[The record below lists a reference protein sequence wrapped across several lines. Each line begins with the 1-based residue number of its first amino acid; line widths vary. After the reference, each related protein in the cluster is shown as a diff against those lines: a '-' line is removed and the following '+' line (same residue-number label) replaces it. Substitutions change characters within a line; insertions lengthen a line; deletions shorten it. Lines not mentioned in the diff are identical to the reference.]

1 MTTKKTVTQSA
12 IEADEI
18 DLFALFSLLKN
29 NLKQIVCITVV
40 FSLLGILYCFF
51 ATPIYQANA
60 TLQYDKANGQVS
72 LLEQMSDI
80 MPMGGSNN
88 QVDSE
93 IEVLKSRM
101 VLGKTV
107 DSLNLDTTITESALL
122 SSLFTKPVDITFE
135 QYQLPEVFIGEPATL
150 TYLGDGHYTLSI
162 ADLELKGEIGRLLN
176 QQGVTLLID
185 AIDAQVGDSFTLVKN
200 SRYGSI
206 ENLRQLLTINE
217 VGKGTGIINL
227 MIKGADKANNV
238 EILNN
243 IIHNYVAQ
251 NTERKKEM
259 TNNTLVF
266 LEEYLPKVKTKLNH
280 YEEQLNTFRKQN
292 ESIDLSLEAKAALD
306 TALQVEEKLNELTFK
321 EVEIQQLYTRNHP
334 AYQSLL
340 DKRQQLLKE
349 KAKIAQNIQKLPNTQ
364 QEIVR
369 LTRDVASE
377 QAIYNQLTAK
387 QQELNVLNSGI
398 TADVRIIDSAESQPT
413 PVAPKKSLILVLATL
428 LGGIVSCGYVLAKEL
443 LNNKIKG
450 TESFD
455 ALGVN
460 VYATIPFSKDEQK
473 LQEQGSHQLLAVA
486 SPADTA
492 IEAIRSLRTS
502 VYFSIMNQNNNVVMI
517 SSASPGVGKSFVTAN
532 LAAVLAHAGKKV
544 LLIDSDLRKGRV
556 HKALGLSN
564 KVGLAEYLADNSL
577 EQPELHKDVI
587 ENLDVICRGKNVAHS
602 SELLMSERFKLLLDN
617 QKVHYDI
624 ILIDTAPILAITDAA
639 IIGKYVGTS
648 LLIAYYNVNT
658 VKDIEMSL
666 KRFNQNDVEITGI
679 ILNGIDAKSD
689 DYNYVYAY

>member
-12 IEADEI
+12 IDADEI

-349 KAKIAQNIQKLPNTQ
+349 KAKIAKNIQKLPNTQ

>member
-80 MPMGGSNN
+80 MPMGASNN

-122 SSLFTKPVDITFE
+122 SSFFTKPVDITFE